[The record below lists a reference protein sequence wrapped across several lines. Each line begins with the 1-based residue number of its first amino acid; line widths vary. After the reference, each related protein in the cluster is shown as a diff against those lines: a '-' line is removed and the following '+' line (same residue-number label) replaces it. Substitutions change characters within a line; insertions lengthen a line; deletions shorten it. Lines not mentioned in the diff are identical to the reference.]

1 MDIDPRVQQRDI
13 EYLSKAIEDL
23 SLAMARLEGKI
34 DGMTQSY
41 ARKAEVDKENLR
53 LEEKIHDLDIRMNE
67 RFKAHSIEIERNTNW
82 RWKMVG
88 LGVAATVVIPILT
101 SIILKSI

>member
-23 SLAMARLEGKI
+23 SMAMARLEGKI

-41 ARKAEVDKENLR
+41 ARKTEVDKEHLR
-53 LEEKIHDLDIRMNE
+53 LEEKITQLEVKTEE
-67 RFKAHSIEIERNTNW
+67 RFKAAHKEIEQNTNW

-88 LGVAATVVIPILT
+88 LGVAATLVIPILT
-101 SIILKSI
+101 ALVLRAI